1 MKIFLVALLSSIC
14 SVGFSQH
21 NGTIKIQKEKD
32 MRHAEVRFNGLENG
46 AVSLRTY
53 LTDKCLEPNLGAIT
67 QFEVIV
73 EDEKGNWGWIKNDS
87 ACFSGENYQILEK
100 LGSGSHLEFINI
112 IGLND
117 QGVKIIYP
125 GMKFVLV
132 KKL

>member
-1 MKIFLVALLSSIC
+1 MKIFFIVLFSIIC

-21 NGTIKIQKEKD
+21 NGTIKIQKEKEV
-32 MRHAEVRFNGLENG
+32 HHPIVRFNGLENG
-46 AVSLRTY
+46 PVSLRTY
-53 LTDKCLEPNLGAIT
+53 LTDKCLEPNLGVINK
-67 QFEVIV
+67 FELIV
-73 EDEKGNWGWIKNDS
+73 EDEKGNWEWIKNDS

-100 LGSGSHLEFINI
+100 LGTGSHLEFINI
-112 IGLND
+112 IGEND